1 MELEERVR
9 HVIQDIAQRRNN
21 VTLSEIE
28 WVMEKLSGTYK
39 VRRREARHGV
49 LFGIGCQRFMVNN
62 HNPGNKQV
70 KSYSVDEFVNAMV
83 ELGLYEEEE
92 KAEEEKAEE
101 EKAEEETRH
110 E

>member
-1 MELEERVR
+1 MNLDERIR
-9 HVIQDIAQRRNN
+9 NVIQDIAQRRNN

-28 WVMEKLSGTYK
+28 WVIDKLSETYT

-49 LFGIGCQRFMVNN
+49 LFGIGNQRFMVNH

-70 KSYSVDEFVNAMV
+70 KSYSVDAFVNAMV

-92 KAEEEKAEE
+92 KDEERKDE
-101 EKAEEETRH
+101 
-110 E
+110 